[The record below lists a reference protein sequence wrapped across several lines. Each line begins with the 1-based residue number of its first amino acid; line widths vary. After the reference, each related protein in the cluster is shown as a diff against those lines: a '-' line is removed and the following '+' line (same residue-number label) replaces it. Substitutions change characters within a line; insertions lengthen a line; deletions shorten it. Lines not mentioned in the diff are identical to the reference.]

1 MIKVIGFDLD
11 DTLWAF
17 TPIILRAEKRLN
29 KWLQENVPELKYD
42 VVQMRELREELLLES
57 PELGGQ
63 VTELRRRIIA
73 RAMLH
78 SSISEASVE
87 ELSSTAMEVFLT
99 ARNDIEFFEGA
110 LEAISLLS
118 ESYVLGALT
127 NGNADVSRLG
137 LAPYFSF
144 AFSAEQIG
152 APKPAPDLFTHA
164 LAHTDVDP
172 HQMIYVGDDPVL
184 DIDTANDLGLRT
196 IWVNTKQK
204 DKSGKTDPDITI
216 ENIKDLPKAVSR
228 IVQSA

>member
-1 MIKVIGFDLD
+1 VIKVIGFDLD
-11 DTLWAF
+11 DTLWAL
-17 TPIILRAEKRLN
+17 TPIILRAEKRLD
-29 KWLQENVPELKYD
+29 KWLQENVPQLKYD
-42 VVQMRELREELLLES
+42 VIQMRELREELLLES

-78 SSISEASVE
+78 SSVSEAAIG
-87 ELSSTAMEVFLT
+87 ELSTAAMEIFLT

-184 DIDTANDLGLRT
+184 DIDTANGLGLRT

-204 DKSGKTDPDITI
+204 DKSGETNPDITI
-216 ENIKDLPKAVSR
+216 ENIKDLPKAVSQ

>member
-11 DTLWAF
+11 DTLWAL
-17 TPIILRAEKRLN
+17 TPIILRAEKRLD
-29 KWLQENVPELKYD
+29 KWLQENVPQLKYD
-42 VVQMRELREELLLES
+42 VIQMRELREELLLES

-78 SSISEASVE
+78 SSVSEAAIG
-87 ELSSTAMEVFLT
+87 ELSTAAMEIFLT

-184 DIDTANDLGLRT
+184 DIDTANGLGLRT

-204 DKSGKTDPDITI
+204 DKSGETNPDITI
-216 ENIKDLPKAVSR
+216 ENIKDLPKAVSQ

>member
-1 MIKVIGFDLD
+1 MIKVIGVDLD
-11 DTLWAF
+11 DTLWAL
-17 TPIILRAEKRLN
+17 TPIILRAEKRLD
-29 KWLQENVPELKYD
+29 KWLQENVPQLKYD
-42 VVQMRELREELLLES
+42 VIQMRELREELLLES

-78 SSISEASVE
+78 SSVSEAAIG
-87 ELSSTAMEVFLT
+87 ELSTAAMEIFLT

-184 DIDTANDLGLRT
+184 DIDTANGLGLRT

-204 DKSGKTDPDITI
+204 DKSGETNPDITI
-216 ENIKDLPKAVSR
+216 ENIKDLPKAGSQ